1 VDADPLAD
9 IAADLYGREPDE
21 FVAVRDEYA
30 KRARA
35 AGNRQLAAAVGKLR
49 RPTVGAWL
57 VNLLSRER
65 SDLVGELLA
74 LGEELRAAQ
83 RNLRGGEMRDL
94 SQRRRRLIAQLKR
107 EAAELVS
114 RDYHR
119 ANLPLTEV
127 ESTLGAALAD
137 PEVAELV
144 RAGQLTK
151 TVSYAGFGETP
162 RPQLRLLQGG
172 AAAEPAAP
180 GRDKSDKG
188 QVAPIDAGRSYAAP
202 GAQMGLH
209 RPTSTK
215 GGRVAHAQPEP
226 AKRAEREA
234 AEQAK
239 RAEQERREREAAEQE
254 RREREAAEQERRERE
269 AAEQERR
276 EREAAERVEQQ
287 QREAERRAAERAA
300 AAQLKRARAAAHR
313 ELLSARTELAD
324 AESARAAA
332 ERAVTA
338 AKRRVEKATAHINA
352 LEADASAT

>member
-1 VDADPLAD
+1 MDADPLAD

-35 AGNRQLAAAVGKLR
+35 AGNRQLAAAVRKLR

-83 RNLRGGEMRDL
+83 RNLRGDEMREL
-94 SQRRRRLIAQLKR
+94 SQRRRRLIGQLKR

-188 QVAPIDAGRSYAAP
+188 RVASIDDGRLDADP

-215 GGRVAHAQPEP
+215 VGRGEREP
-226 AKRAEREA
+226 AKRGEREAAQRGERDA

-239 RAEQERREREAAEQE
+239 RAEQERRERE
-254 RREREAAEQERRERE
+254 RR
-269 AAEQERR
+269 EQERR

-338 AKRRVEKATAHINA
+338 AKRRVEKATAHVNA
-352 LEADASAT
+352 LEADAPAT